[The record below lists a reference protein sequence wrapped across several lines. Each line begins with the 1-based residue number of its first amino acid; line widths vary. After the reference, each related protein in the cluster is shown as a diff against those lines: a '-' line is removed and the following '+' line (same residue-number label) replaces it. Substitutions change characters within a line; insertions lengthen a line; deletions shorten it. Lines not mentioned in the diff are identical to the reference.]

1 MNPVYL
7 GTKERRLFAL
17 YEPAAVKAKRARA
30 AVLCYPWGTEY
41 IYAHRS
47 MRQLAVKLSVAGFHT
62 LRFDYFGTGD
72 SGGETFQASPLGA
85 ETDIE
90 VAIDGMKDM
99 VGANRVAL
107 IGLRQGATLAA
118 RVAARHAAD
127 LDSLVLWDPVYD
139 GSLWT
144 RSKAAQ
150 YPQRSLLLVTELQG
164 AAKPLPGIAM
174 ESFDAPQPWLE
185 SATTNGTVPAR
196 IIQRV
201 TEWLA

>member
-1 MNPVYL
+1 MNPLYL

-17 YEPAAVKAKRARA
+17 YEPAAIKPKRTRA
-30 AVLCYPWGTEY
+30 AVLCYPWGSEY

-85 ETDIE
+85 EADIE
-90 VAIDGMKDM
+90 VAIDGVKDM
-99 VGANRVAL
+99 VGASRVAL

-127 LDSLVLWDPVYD
+127 LDSLVLWDPIYD
-139 GSLWT
+139 GDLWA
-144 RSKAAQ
+144 RSKPAQ
-150 YPQRSLLLVTELQG
+150 YPHRSLMLVTETEG
-164 AAKPLPGIAM
+164 VAKPLPGIAM